1 MNAKVLIAGVAVAV
15 MATGAVSA
23 KTMKHSTS
31 GGAYAAPSQPIPY
44 GQLDGYMKASPKQR
58 AAMSA
63 NGMGAD
69 TSATAPAGSSNMGA
83 GSPADSNGMS
93 AGSPSNGSMSNGS
106 MSNGSMTGGSMSND
120 PGAKAA
126 APATDSTTPP
136 K

>member
-23 KTMKHSTS
+23 KTTKHSTS

-44 GQLDGYMKASPKQR
+44 GQMDAYMKASPKQR

-63 NGMGAD
+63 SGMGTDA
-69 TSATAPAGSSNMGA
+69 SATTSGSSMGA
-83 GSPADSNGMS
+83 GSTPDNNGMS
-93 AGSPSNGSMSNGS
+93 ATPAPSGSMSSGS
-106 MSNGSMTGGSMSND
+106 MSSDTTAPSTGAVNPPM
-120 PGAKAA
+120 PETP
-126 APATDSTTPP
+126 PATPP

>member
-31 GGAYAAPSQPIPY
+31 GGSYAAPTQPIPY
-44 GQLDGYMKASPKQR
+44 GQMDSYMKASPKKR

-63 NGMGAD
+63 SGMGTDA
-69 TSATAPAGSSNMGA
+69 SATTTSGSSMGA
-83 GSPADSNGMS
+83 GSTPDNNGMS
-93 AGSPSNGSMSNGS
+93 SGSTTSGSMSSGA
-106 MSNGSMTGGSMSND
+106 MT
-120 PGAKAA
+120 
-126 APATDSTTPP
+126 PASPTTPP